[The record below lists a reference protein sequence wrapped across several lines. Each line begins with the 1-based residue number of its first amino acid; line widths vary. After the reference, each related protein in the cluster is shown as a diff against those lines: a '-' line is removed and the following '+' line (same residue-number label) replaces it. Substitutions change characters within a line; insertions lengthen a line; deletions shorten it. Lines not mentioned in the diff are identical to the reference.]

1 MGEDIHHPDGVII
14 TVNEI
19 KRKPFKGG
27 LGGRGK
33 QDEIRVNLTLV
44 NSGLMTHRIDPMKDF
59 TLELSRGFLS
69 SKDPAERSTRREFN
83 IFPSTQSRVNL
94 FFKVPAADKAEP
106 VLVFRLE
113 TSEVKILCSNELSKL
128 AVAEGQQELSIEEA
142 IKLARFYIDSYRYSE
157 AEKIID
163 SALQSDPGNN
173 SLWMLLAAVYEGY
186 GNYDYASDCL
196 NRVNAASIDTF
207 AEAQSVANQAFKL
220 GHYSF
225 VIAVLE
231 PWESMNRLKEENRVK
246 LARSYYYEAEY
257 RRAERILTDL
267 EHNGSENALAYFTL
281 GNLKDKI
288 NDQAAAIEYWEKA
301 ISVNPDYPE
310 AYYNIGVAYY
320 KQNSIEKARD
330 YWRKVLGLNPDS
342 DIMRAA
348 EDALNS
354 TEY

>member
-1 MGEDIHHPDGVII
+1 
-14 TVNEI
+14 
-19 KRKPFKGG
+19 
-27 LGGRGK
+27 
-33 QDEIRVNLTLV
+33 
-44 NSGLMTHRIDPMKDF
+44 
-59 TLELSRGFLS
+59 
-69 SKDPAERSTRREFN
+69 
-83 IFPSTQSRVNL
+83 
-94 FFKVPAADKAEP
+94 
-106 VLVFRLE
+106 
-113 TSEVKILCSNELSKL
+113 
-128 AVAEGQQELSIEEA
+128 
-142 IKLARFYIDSYRYSE
+142 
-157 AEKIID
+157 
-163 SALQSDPGNN
+163 
-173 SLWMLLAAVYEGY
+173 
-186 GNYDYASDCL
+186 
-196 NRVNAASIDTF
+196 
-207 AEAQSVANQAFKL
+207 
-220 GHYSF
+220 
-225 VIAVLE
+225 
-231 PWESMNRLKEENRVK
+231 MNRLKEENRVK